1 MGGSR
6 VQCGS
11 QGRRA
16 QRLRQRPRSW
26 PPRIIKGSELMSQK
40 LNKLVCEE
48 IAKIP
53 TQDAKENNLQNGRT
67 YDQYYIYKLKDA
79 KAFAAKSLGESQ

>member
-1 MGGSR
+1 MGSGR
-6 VQCGS
+6 VHSGS

-16 QRLRQRPRSW
+16 QGLRQRPSSW

-40 LNKLVCEE
+40 LNKLVREE

-79 KAFAAKSLGESQ
+79 KAFAAKKVGESQ

>member
-1 MGGSR
+1 
-6 VQCGS
+6 
-11 QGRRA
+11 
-16 QRLRQRPRSW
+16 
-26 PPRIIKGSELMSQK
+26 MSQK

-79 KAFAAKSLGESQ
+79 KAFAAKSVGESQ